1 MATIPFVGKIAV
13 AMQYLFITRK
23 GSMDSANKYTLMMA
37 PQEAVIKRANTGGFP
52 LLALAPEATTKPK
65 ECLLK
70 FRKGA
75 FVPGKPV
82 TPILFKYPCK
92 HFHCGWGL
100 PSSTLFHV
108 WRLLSQFVNHCEI
121 EILPTYYPTGEEK
134 SDPILYAE
142 NVRSKMANELSVP
155 LVDQGIREEHLLK
168 EHGINT
174 NWRGNRILIP
184 QEIHSESKVIQ
195 KKSI

>member
-1 MATIPFVGKIAV
+1 M

-23 GSMDSANKYTLMMA
+23 GSLDSANKYTLTMA
-37 PQEAVIKRANTGGFP
+37 PQEAVIKRASTNGFP
-52 LLALAPEATTKPK
+52 LLALAPEATTKSK
-65 ECLLK
+65 DCLLR

-82 TPILFKYPCK
+82 TPILFRYPCN

-100 PSSTLFHV
+100 PFSTLFHV
-108 WRLLSQFVNHCEI
+108 WRLLSQFVNYCEVK
-121 EILPTYYPTGEEK
+121 ILPPYYPSEEEK
-134 SDPILYAE
+134 SNPILYAQ

-155 LVDQGIREEHLLK
+155 IVDQGIREEHILK
-168 EHGINT
+168 EHGIKT
-174 NWRGNRILIP
+174 NWRGNHILIP
-184 QEIHSESKVIQ
+184 HEIQSESKVIQ